1 MINLKKVFRKKS
13 TLLKIA
19 IFATGFS
26 GVVAEYILSTLAT
39 YFLGD
44 SIFQWIMIISLMLFS
59 MGLGSRFSKFLHKN
73 LLNKFLLLEFTLS
86 LIVAFSPLF
95 IYLCAAYTEA
105 YGLLI
110 YLIAIA
116 IGLLIGLEVPLVI
129 RINNDFEDLRFNIS
143 NILENDYY
151 GSLLGGVFFAFI
163 GLPLLGLMYTP
174 FVLGLVNFL
183 VACLLIILLWKAFS
197 SSQKKRLVPI
207 SSVILILLVGGF
219 FIAKPIILYGE
230 QSKYQDKVVFSKQT
244 AYQKIVITEWKDD
257 FWLYLNGNQQLCS
270 RDEVMY
276 HEPLV
281 HPAMRLHPHPQNVLV
296 LGGGDGC
303 AVREILKYSTVENIK
318 LIDLDPEMTRLGKEN
333 KILTQLNKNSLN
345 NNKVEVIN
353 ADGYE
358 YLTND
363 KSSYDVII
371 IDLPDPRTIELSR
384 LYSFEFYKT
393 CYRVLRNNGV
403 IVTQAGSPYF
413 ATKAFKCIEKTMQQ
427 AGFNTATLHNQVIT
441 MGEWGWS
448 LGQKQSPYDNLSS
461 TLKNLN
467 FNNISTQWINH
478 EAMSLITSFGK
489 NTYLDKNFD
498 SSTIEAN
505 SIHNPVLYKYYL
517 KGNWDLY

>member
-1 MINLKKVFRKKS
+1 
-13 TLLKIA
+13 
-19 IFATGFS
+19 
-26 GVVAEYILSTLAT
+26 
-39 YFLGD
+39 
-44 SIFQWIMIISLMLFS
+44 MIISLMLFS

-345 NNKVEVIN
+345 NHKVEVIN

-413 ATKAFKCIEKTMQQ
+413 ATKAFKCIEKTMHQ

-498 SSTIEAN
+498 SNTIEVN

>member
-207 SSVILILLVGGF
+207 SSVIF
-219 FIAKPIILYGE
+219 FY
-230 QSKYQDKVVFSKQT
+230 SKTY
-244 AYQKIVITEWKDD
+244 
-257 FWLYLNGNQQLCS
+257 
-270 RDEVMY
+270 
-276 HEPLV
+276 
-281 HPAMRLHPHPQNVLV
+281 
-296 LGGGDGC
+296 
-303 AVREILKYSTVENIK
+303 
-318 LIDLDPEMTRLGKEN
+318 
-333 KILTQLNKNSLN
+333 NSLW
-345 NNKVEVIN
+345 
-353 ADGYE
+353 
-358 YLTND
+358 
-363 KSSYDVII
+363 
-371 IDLPDPRTIELSR
+371 RTI
-384 LYSFEFYKT
+384 
-393 CYRVLRNNGV
+393 
-403 IVTQAGSPYF
+403 
-413 ATKAFKCIEKTMQQ
+413 
-427 AGFNTATLHNQVIT
+427 
-441 MGEWGWS
+441 
-448 LGQKQSPYDNLSS
+448 
-461 TLKNLN
+461 
-467 FNNISTQWINH
+467 
-478 EAMSLITSFGK
+478 
-489 NTYLDKNFD
+489 
-498 SSTIEAN
+498 
-505 SIHNPVLYKYYL
+505 
-517 KGNWDLY
+517 